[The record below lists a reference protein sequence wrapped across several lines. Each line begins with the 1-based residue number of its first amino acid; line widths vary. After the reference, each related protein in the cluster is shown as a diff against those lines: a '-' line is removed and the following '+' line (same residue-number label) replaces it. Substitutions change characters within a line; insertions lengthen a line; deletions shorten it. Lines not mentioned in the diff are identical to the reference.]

1 MLQVS
6 ESLISLATLL
16 LTIIQRI
23 RGAIDSTIAQE
34 QARQRQAQA
43 SPSRSSS
50 NARKA
55 DPRAISPAKRVSRQG
70 TRGRQDGEP
79 SAKGP
84 DPVDFESEFAI
95 DDEHLRR
102 SGVPK
107 PQSNQNGSTGTVQE
121 TAPQPTSQETN
132 ETSTSAGESSASS
145 DLSIDVRDKLK
156 KLEKYESR
164 YHGMFRIASCPGR
177 LLTAPR
183 AS

>member
-1 MLQVS
+1 MLQVR
-6 ESLISLATLL
+6 EGLISLAILL
-16 LTIIQRI
+16 LTIIQRL

-55 DPRAISPAKRVSRQG
+55 DSRAISPAKRVSRQG

-84 DPVDFESEFAI
+84 DPADFESEFAI
-95 DDEHLRR
+95 DDEDLRR
-102 SGVPK
+102 SGAPK
-107 PQSNQNGSTGTVQE
+107 PQSSQNDSTRMIQE
-121 TAPQPTSQETN
+121 AAPRTSSQETN

-145 DLSIDVRDKLK
+145 ELPTGVRDKLK

-164 YHGMFRIASCPGR
+164 YHGMFGTAGR
-177 LLTAPR
+177 LRPLLTAPR
-183 AS
+183 AA